1 MGLEI
6 GQLVS
11 SKAGR
16 DAGKKYIVIGVLD
29 DKYVLVA
36 DGASRKVTQPK
47 KKNIRHLV
55 AHRQIAAEITQA
67 LQQKRKLTNEQLRLA
82 IQSFTD
88 TPEEQ
93 EEVSSGNGKG

>member
-16 DAGKKYIVIGVLD
+16 DAGRKYIVIGVLD
-29 DKYVLVA
+29 DKHVLVA
-36 DGASRKVTQPK
+36 DGAAKKVAQPK

-55 AHRQIAAEITQA
+55 AHRHIATEITQA

-88 TPEEQ
+88 TPEER
-93 EEVSSGNGKG
+93 EEVSSGNGQR

>member
-16 DAGKKYIVIGVLD
+16 DAGRRYLVLAKLN
-29 DKYVLVA
+29 DKHVLVA
-36 DGASRKVTQPK
+36 DGVTRKVIQPK

-55 AHRQIAAEITQA
+55 AHRQIATEVAQA
-67 LQQKRKLTNEQLRLA
+67 LQQEQKLTNQQLRLA
-82 IQSFTD
+82 IKSLTESA
-88 TPEEQ
+88 EER
-93 EEVSSGNGKG
+93 EEVSSGNG